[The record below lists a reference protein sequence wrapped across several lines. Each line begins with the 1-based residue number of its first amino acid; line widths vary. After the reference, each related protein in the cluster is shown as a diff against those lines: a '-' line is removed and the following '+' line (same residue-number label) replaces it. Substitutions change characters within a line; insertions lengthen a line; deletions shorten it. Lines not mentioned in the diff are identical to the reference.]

1 MTDRKDRVAAP
12 SADESDSANKRYGL
26 RLRKFIDI
34 VVEDPFS
41 AMLFRGAIADI
52 SPTGMRA
59 MVDQYLPVGS
69 KYTITMKRS
78 PFLRMRGQVRWIRP
92 SANETFQIGVQFIE
106 VAPEDAKRLST
117 FIEIEQQRLT
127 NG

>member
-1 MTDRKDRVAAP
+1 MTDRKDRAAAT

-127 NG
+127 SG